1 MIGDCFSKS
10 SSKNVFIEFVLNSIL
25 FSLVVVLSSSFVVL
39 SSSLVVLSSSLSDPL
54 LSIQLLSEL
63 LLLESSSSLF
73 SISVFSLSVS
83 SFFESSL
90 SELPCFGSSGSGS
103 SLCLHFD
110 DDCPSLILVLPIS
123 AKFI

>member
-1 MIGDCFSKS
+1 MIGDCCSKS
-10 SSKNVFIEFVLNSIL
+10 SSRNKFIEFVLDFIL
-25 FSLVVVLSSSFVVL
+25 FSLVVILSSSFVVL

-54 LSIQLLSEL
+54 LSIRLLSEL
-63 LLLESSSSLF
+63 LLLESSSSL
-73 SISVFSLSVS
+73 SSLSVF

-103 SLCLHFD
+103 LLCLRFD